1 MNKRERFSPPA
12 VGGSSLLVIFAVLC
26 MTVFALLTLSSVL
39 AERRLADA
47 SAQAVTAYYEAD
59 RAAEAVFASLRQ
71 GQLPQQVTRENDI
84 YTYTCVISDTQ
95 VLEVA
100 LRCSDGQWTVL
111 RWQAAVTQQGT
122 EEGYIDVWDGETES

>member
-39 AERRLADA
+39 AERRLAEA

-59 RAAEAVFASLRQ
+59 RAAEAIFAALRQ
-71 GQLPQQVTRENDI
+71 GQLPEQVTRENEI
-84 YTYTCVISDTQ
+84 YTYTCAISDTQ

-111 RWQAAVTQQGT
+111 RWQATVTEHAA
-122 EEGYIDVWDGETES
+122 EEEYIDVWDGETES